1 MDYTTKFIHLVS
13 HYRRVATASLRV
25 LFYLALTTHVLGLNH
40 GCLFKS
46 EIVKKHRDIKIRMLL
61 RKLFYPIVHDA
72 LPPTMT
78 AMSQTRIA
86 AELQLL
92 LVFIQGAKTELMEG
106 N

>member
-1 MDYTTKFIHLVS
+1 MASWHQPNKAVLAMDYTTKFIHLVS

-46 EIVKKHRDIKIRMLL
+46 EIAKKNTQGHKDKNAPPETI
-61 RKLFYPIVHDA
+61 
-72 LPPTMT
+72 LPHCSWCFTPNDDCNV
-78 AMSQTRIA
+78 S
-86 AELQLL
+86 
-92 LVFIQGAKTELMEG
+92 